1 MEADKEIESR
11 ILMEYDQLGKFSSV
25 DQIEVAQVVGLVAKG
40 YVDADISIDC
50 TTGKYSATIVR
61 MLEPGRDFLAELR
74 SGRCGGGSSAVE
86 DWYERFLIE
95 TQVKSDF
102 KHDDALLKLS
112 SGGIALGFAV
122 LQFIGPKS
130 LIGIY
135 FWLWVGS
142 LSLWTTC
149 VVGLVFSHV
158 TSRLAFRSG
167 ASGDTSIWQK
177 VTIALNRVNRGA
189 FLLGSIAFVVFTC
202 LKGGLK

>member
-1 MEADKEIESR
+1 MESDKEIESR

-25 DQIEVAQVVGLVAKG
+25 DPVEVAQVVRLVGKD

-50 TTGKYSATIVR
+50 SAGKYSATIVR
-61 MLEPGRDFLAELR
+61 MLEDGRKFLAELR
-74 SGRCGGGSSAVE
+74 SGGGGYSDFE
-86 DWYERFLIE
+86 EWYKRFLTE
-95 TQVKSDF
+95 TQVQSDF

-130 LIGIY
+130 LVGIY

-167 ASGDTSIWQK
+167 ASGDTSMWQK
-177 VTIALNRVNRGA
+177 VTVALNRINRVA
-189 FLLGSIAFVVFTC
+189 FLLGTIAFVVFTC

>member
-1 MEADKEIESR
+1 MESDKEIESR

-25 DQIEVAQVVGLVAKG
+25 DPVEVAQVVRLVGKG

-50 TTGKYSATIVR
+50 SAGKYSATIVR
-61 MLEPGRDFLAELR
+61 MLEDGRKFLAELR
-74 SGRCGGGSSAVE
+74 SGGGGYSDFE
-86 DWYERFLIE
+86 EWYKRFL
-95 TQVKSDF
+95 TKSQVQSDF

-130 LIGIY
+130 LVGIY

-167 ASGDTSIWQK
+167 ASGDTSMWQK
-177 VTIALNRVNRGA
+177 VTVALNRINRVA
-189 FLLGSIAFVVFTC
+189 FLLGTIAFVVFTC